1 MRSKETSPADAVRGN
16 QKPEVI
22 HFLSSLKFNPVFDDR
37 CLVKFN
43 QYILFY
49 LLLVET
55 IKHTVYRF
63 TYVQHSPS

>member
-43 QYILFY
+43 Q
-49 LLLVET
+49 
-55 IKHTVYRF
+55 
-63 TYVQHSPS
+63 